1 MNLKQDKNI
10 NLITTNAGLYLYD
23 MLWAKHDLD
32 RNFDSVVPKHSGQPY
47 SKIAHNLL
55 NRNLIDANPMA
66 ALAEK
71 DKEEYFLAK
80 NAKLDRTTYGRNLNR
95 LDDEQRKKILLKFND
110 NLIPRK
116 EIDKH
121 SIMIYDP
128 TAIKAEG
135 ETYEGT
141 EWVYD
146 SCEDKM
152 IIGYALNKLMVKTK
166 KKITVT
172 DFNVNEQSMQKM
184 IKAFKE
190 GRMLY
195 GINKVVIDADPKF
208 GGMDFYK
215 ELGKED
221 FLFYTK
227 ATKSWLFNYGFDMN
241 TDQLR
246 KKLMHLIKRNCI
258 LSRTVYKDDMK
269 LRLVFVLGDKRV
281 ILTNDFKS
289 NPIEVYNYY
298 VDRWKIETS
307 FKEEK
312 QNLGLNILPSRKL
325 EGIKTHFLLC
335 VLAYILSQFIISK
348 VKIADGIKLI
358 KRRIVKVFAVII
370 KTEDKIEFEFDVR
383 YRFSYIFGLEFG

>member
-1 MNLKQDKNI
+1 MENKKDI
-10 NLITTNAGLYLYD
+10 NFTTTNAGLHIYD
-23 MLWAKHDLD
+23 KLWDKYDLD
-32 RNFDSVVPKHSGQPY
+32 KIFDSTLSKHSGKDY
-47 SKIAHNLL
+47 SKIAHNLF
-55 NRNLIDANPMA
+55 NRNLIDANSMA

-71 DKEEYFLAK
+71 DKEEYFLAR
-80 NAKLDRTTYGRNLNR
+80 NAKLHRTTYGRNLER
-95 LDDEQRKKILLKFND
+95 LNDEQRRTILLKFND
-110 NLIPRK
+110 KLISRK

-141 EWVYD
+141 DWVYD

-152 IIGYALNKLMVKTK
+152 IMGYALNKLMVKTK

-190 GRMLY
+190 GRMLC
-195 GINKVVIDADPKF
+195 GINKLVIDADTKF

-215 ELGKED
+215 ELSKED

-227 ATKSWLFNYGFDMN
+227 ATKSWKFNYGFDMN
-241 TDQLR
+241 IDQLR
-246 KKLMHLIKRNCI
+246 KKLMHLIKRNGI
-258 LSRTVYKDDMK
+258 LSRIVYKDDMK

-289 NPIEVYNYY
+289 NPLEVYNYY
-298 VDRWKIETS
+298 VYRWNIETS

-312 QNLGLNILPSRKL
+312 QNLGLNILPARKL

-335 VLAYILSQFIISK
+335 ILAYILSQFIISK

-370 KTEDKIEFEFDVR
+370 EAEDKIELEFDVR
-383 YRFSYIFGLEFG
+383 YRFRYIFGLEFG